1 MLTIKIPIV
10 AEGWDEEKQEF
21 VEPIEQVLELEHSL
35 VSLSNWE
42 SKWCKSFIDSKDKTE
57 EESLDYIRCMTLT
70 PNVHP
75 DIYYLL
81 TDENVEEINKYI
93 NAPMTATTVKNI
105 GGGKKR
111 NSFITAEVIYD
122 WMITLGIPL
131 YRETWHINRL
141 VTLIQVRSAKNQPAK
156 KQSRAD
162 IVRSQHDINEA
173 NKKYFNTKG

>member
-1 MLTIKIPIV
+1 MLTIRIPIA

-21 VEPIEQVLELEHSL
+21 VEPVDQILELEHSL
-35 VSLSNWE
+35 ISLSKWE

-81 TDENVEEINKYI
+81 TEENVDVINDYI

-105 GGGKKR
+105 GGGKK
-111 NSFITAEVIYD
+111 NSSFITAEVIYD
-122 WMITLGIPL
+122 WMISLGIPL
-131 YRETWHINRL
+131 DRETWHINRL
-141 VTLIQVRSAKNQPAK
+141 IMLIQVRSINSQPK
-156 KQSRAD
+156 KKMSSSEIMRRNDA
-162 IVRSQHDINEA
+162 INEQRL
-173 NKKYFNTKG
+173 KQLNTKG